1 MKNLKF
7 LWITVLSLI
16 LTFSCSSDDND
27 NPLPVNEEEVITTVR
42 ITLTPQGGGTTVVFQ
57 SQDLDGDGPN
67 TPVVTISD
75 DLISFAD
82 YNASIEILNELE
94 NPAEDITIEV
104 EEEDEDHQFFY
115 SFSNAS
121 NATVTYTDA
130 DEDGNPVGLSF
141 ILSTDD
147 VNTETLVVTLRHE
160 LNKFADGVSDGI
172 ITNAGGET
180 DVETAFTFNVSN

>member
-7 LWITVLSLI
+7 LCITVLSL
-16 LTFSCSSDDND
+16 TFAFSCSSDDND

-42 ITLTPQGGGTTVVFQ
+42 ITLTPQGGGTSVVFQ

-67 TPVVTISD
+67 SPVVTVSD
-75 DLISFAD
+75 DLISFTD
-82 YNASIEILNELE
+82 YDGSIEVLNELE
-94 NPAEDITIEV
+94 NPAEDITLEV

-115 SFSNAS
+115 SFSNTTNAS
-121 NATVTYTDA
+121 VTYSDA
-130 DEDGNPVGLSF
+130 DEDGNPVGISF
-141 ILSTDD
+141 ILSTDE

-160 LNKFADGVSDGI
+160 LNKFADGVSDGS